1 MEGAVDTLPVS
12 TAVVDAAVGRVV
24 VLALPTLMEAGDVVE
39 DVVEDVK
46 MVLEPRGVVVEVE
59 AFPTGSAWA
68 VTRRTPP

>member
-1 MEGAVDTLPVS
+1 
-12 TAVVDAAVGRVV
+12 
-24 VLALPTLMEAGDVVE
+24 VE